1 MTIFT
6 IHFQPTLL
14 HIIIPPWQLT
24 VSMHQIG
31 SLLYNQHDK
40 LMVKMT
46 ILFLLYSI
54 SIVAMQPRYSFLG
67 RCVGS
72 KNHETSS
79 EMLIVGFLQ
88 KKINKMKKHFF
99 TTLVM
104 DLASI
109 IVSINGDL
117 LKLCTNIIWKNQFI
131 HCLL

>member
-67 RCVGS
+67 RRVGS

-79 EMLIVGFLQ
+79 EMLIV
-88 KKINKMKKHFF
+88 
-99 TTLVM
+99 
-104 DLASI
+104 
-109 IVSINGDL
+109 
-117 LKLCTNIIWKNQFI
+117 
-131 HCLL
+131 